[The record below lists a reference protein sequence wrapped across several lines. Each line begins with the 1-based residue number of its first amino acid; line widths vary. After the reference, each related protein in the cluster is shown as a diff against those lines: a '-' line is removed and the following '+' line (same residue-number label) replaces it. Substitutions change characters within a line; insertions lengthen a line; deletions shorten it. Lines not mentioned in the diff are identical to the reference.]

1 LIKNSQPFGKNARK
15 PQGGFFGLTLYKCTK
30 KMPLEIPENKP
41 MQKFL
46 AGLLK
51 NVEDNFSTLNSE
63 VLSFWQCNFHICQLS
78 FEIMFA
84 LSE

>member
-1 LIKNSQPFGKNARK
+1 
-15 PQGGFFGLTLYKCTK
+15 
-30 KMPLEIPENKP
+30 MPLEIPENKP

-84 LSE
+84 LSEWEYVIDQALMFLHPLILHVFIQQYYHFSL